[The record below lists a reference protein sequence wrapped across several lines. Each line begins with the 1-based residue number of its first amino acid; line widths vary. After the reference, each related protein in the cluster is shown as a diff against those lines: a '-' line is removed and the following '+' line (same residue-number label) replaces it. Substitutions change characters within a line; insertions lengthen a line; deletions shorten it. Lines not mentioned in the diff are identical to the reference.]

1 MILILLS
8 NKMEELVIDV
18 VVKAVIL
25 AVRKDLIKCLMDT
38 ECCRWSKRRI
48 RKIAERLQKNADDEE
63 SIQEAVVTV
72 KEAILNMDNAIEDK
86 KKEED
91 ENRPEIYKFVRK
103 LSRSIT
109 LV

>member
-1 MILILLS
+1 
-8 NKMEELVIDV
+8 MEELVIDV
-18 VVKAVIL
+18 VIKAVIL
-25 AVRKDLIKCLMDT
+25 AVRKDLIKCLVDT

-48 RKIAERLQKNADDEE
+48 KKIAKRLQKNADDEE
-63 SIQEAVVTV
+63 SIQEAIITV

-86 KKEED
+86 PKEED

-103 LSRSIT
+103 LSRSVS